1 MPKLSFYKILIPV
14 LASETSFDDL
24 TELHL
29 HVAEN
34 FWSHGQQIQSQERK
48 RAPLIA
54 LKQT

>member
-1 MPKLSFYKILIPV
+1 MPRLSFYKILTPT